1 VSKNTAS
8 KPTATPKPAAKPKP
22 AETAEEPP
30 H

>member
-1 VSKNTAS
+1 VSKTTPS
-8 KPTATPKPAAKPKP
+8 KPTATPKPAARPKP